1 MDEKHKA
8 FRKPTTGVKAE
19 RRKKKKKEEDEGDNQ
34 QSSSLKSSKLEDA
47 KRRNPKA
54 FSIQNPIKAQQEF
67 RRTQDLKEKRIHL
80 PEVDRTPLEPPPV
93 VVALVGPSQVGK
105 SLLMKCLIKNF
116 TRQKLTD
123 IRGPVTIVSGRK
135 RRITFIECRND
146 INSMI
151 DVAKVADLVLLLI
164 DAKFGFEMETF
175 EFLNI
180 AQVYGLPR
188 IMGVLTHMDLYKKM
202 NKQLNK
208 RKTQLKHRFWTEIYQ
223 GAKLFLMSGM
233 KHGEYIQRDVHNL
246 ARFISVM
253 KFKPSTW
260 KTTHPFVVADRM
272 EDLTEPEL
280 IRTNPLCNRT
290 ASMFEFYMM
299 MFNCVR
305 INNLGCGDYKLT
317 NISALPDPCGLPGDR
332 STKTKQARR
341 VLNEKERLLYAPFS
355 GVGGIVY
362 DKDAIY
368 IELGGSHSH
377 RPSNTNEKTRPI
389 NEYVANILST
399 KQTIEEKVASSQLKL
414 FADSEPVIAEDVQ
427 ETERRRMK
435 FETEDD
441 DENASEDEE
450 EPENDDDDDDE
461 QQEDGDEEQEE
472 DDDDDEQEQDNDD
485 DDDEEEQDNDDDD
498 DEEEEEPENDDE
510 EEQKEFGNSWKENIS
525 KKFAISYVPNKAIN
539 WTRLVYEKGNEDV
552 LSEEADSK
560 NNNKEVGGLF
570 IDIDSYECSLLQSI
584 LQSGYQPQII
594 HTEFNPIFAP
604 PVIFIPIYNSTTKH
618 DWNPPLWSSSGPFYG
633 CSLSALSKLLLSF
646 NYTLVE
652 LDFWDV
658 IYIKRDIVE
667 LIQVQVPLND
677 KVAYE
682 YGFMSHSCFAY
693 CRGNVKLYNEHID
706 GAIKTAL
713 NQSNFT
719 KYMTNIIDL
728 FAPGAKLF
736 LMSGMK
742 HGEYIQRDVHNLARF
757 ISVMKFKPSTWKTT
771 HPFVVADRMEDLTE
785 PELIRTNP
793 LCNRTVCLY
802 GYVRGCCG
810 DYKLTNISAL
820 PDPCGLPGDR
830 STKTKQARRVLN
842 EKERLLYAPFS
853 GVGGIVYDKDAIY
866 IELGGSHSHRP
877 SNTNEK
883 TRPINE
889 YVANILSTKQT
900 IEEKV
905 ASSQLKLFADSEPVI
920 AEDVQETERRRMKF
934 ETEDDDE
941 NASEDDEEPEN
952 DDDDD
957 DEQQEDDDEEQEDDD
972 EEQEQ
977 DNDDDEEEEEEEEEE
992 NDDEEEQ
999 KEFDNSWKENI
1010 SKKFAISYVPNKAIN
1025 WTRLVYEKGNED
1037 VLSEEADSKNNNKEV
1052 GGLFSISKRKTINV
1066 NDQEDYTLMKQN
1078 DKHNWNIDNIS
1089 ELIRD
1094 CFVTGKWEKEKDAAN
1109 LLAED
1114 DEMDDD
1120 EDVFGDFEDLETGE
1134 KGTSENNKMDYDDD
1148 DDDEEKDPE
1157 DAKLQ
1162 NKKAKLK
1169 SQFDTEYD
1177 QSKEPDSKYLDELRK
1192 EVDIQTKLN
1201 RSEFENMPDD
1211 ERVQYEGYRPGM
1223 YVRCELTQ
1231 IPCEFVNTFDPRYI
1245 VILGG
1250 MPVTESHTG
1259 YVQVRMKK
1267 HRWHKKILKCKDPL
1281 IISLGWRRFQTI
1293 PYYFMQDHNMRH
1305 RLLKYTPQHMYC
1317 HAIFYGPLTPQN
1329 TGFVAVQQIAGR
1341 TDFRVTATGV
1351 VIDLDKSTKIVKK
1364 IKLIGTPYKIFKKTA
1379 FIKGMFNTPLEVA
1392 KFQGASIRA
1401 VSGVRGQIKKVVK
1414 EHPGAFRA
1422 TFEDKILLS
1431 DIIFLR
1437 AWFPLQVPK
1446 FYTPVTNLLM
1456 PMEQKDQWQGIR
1468 SVGQLKRDKNIRN
1481 EPNVDSLYKPIER
1494 RERVFRP
1501 LVIPTQ
1507 LQRDLPFHLK
1517 PKSGETTTMRDPI
1530 TEKQRVAVVL
1540 EPEEKKMTDIMKM
1553 FTTVYKDRLK
1563 TKQKTQ
1569 ENRNAQYKKQQKIQE
1584 IKHLQKHKQLKRVV
1598 YKKLGQMEGKKTNRN
1613 SRSKKNDNVDE

>member
-1 MDEKHKA
+1 
-8 FRKPTTGVKAE
+8 
-19 RRKKKKKEEDEGDNQ
+19 
-34 QSSSLKSSKLEDA
+34 
-47 KRRNPKA
+47 
-54 FSIQNPIKAQQEF
+54 
-67 RRTQDLKEKRIHL
+67 
-80 PEVDRTPLEPPPV
+80 
-93 VVALVGPSQVGK
+93 
-105 SLLMKCLIKNF
+105 
-116 TRQKLTD
+116 
-123 IRGPVTIVSGRK
+123 
-135 RRITFIECRND
+135 
-146 INSMI
+146 
-151 DVAKVADLVLLLI
+151 
-164 DAKFGFEMETF
+164 
-175 EFLNI
+175 
-180 AQVYGLPR
+180 
-188 IMGVLTHMDLYKKM
+188 
-202 NKQLNK
+202 
-208 RKTQLKHRFWTEIYQ
+208 
-223 GAKLFLMSGM
+223 
-233 KHGEYIQRDVHNL
+233 
-246 ARFISVM
+246 
-253 KFKPSTW
+253 
-260 KTTHPFVVADRM
+260 
-272 EDLTEPEL
+272 
-280 IRTNPLCNRT
+280 
-290 ASMFEFYMM
+290 
-299 MFNCVR
+299 
-305 INNLGCGDYKLT
+305 
-317 NISALPDPCGLPGDR
+317 
-332 STKTKQARR
+332 
-341 VLNEKERLLYAPFS
+341 
-355 GVGGIVY
+355 
-362 DKDAIY
+362 
-368 IELGGSHSH
+368 
-377 RPSNTNEKTRPI
+377 
-389 NEYVANILST
+389 
-399 KQTIEEKVASSQLKL
+399 
-414 FADSEPVIAEDVQ
+414 
-427 ETERRRMK
+427 
-435 FETEDD
+435 
-441 DENASEDEE
+441 
-450 EPENDDDDDDE
+450 
-461 QQEDGDEEQEE
+461 
-472 DDDDDEQEQDNDD
+472 
-485 DDDEEEQDNDDDD
+485 
-498 DEEEEEPENDDE
+498 
-510 EEQKEFGNSWKENIS
+510 
-525 KKFAISYVPNKAIN
+525 
-539 WTRLVYEKGNEDV
+539 
-552 LSEEADSK
+552 
-560 NNNKEVGGLF
+560 
-570 IDIDSYECSLLQSI
+570 
-584 LQSGYQPQII
+584 
-594 HTEFNPIFAP
+594 
-604 PVIFIPIYNSTTKH
+604 
-618 DWNPPLWSSSGPFYG
+618 
-633 CSLSALSKLLLSF
+633 
-646 NYTLVE
+646 
-652 LDFWDV
+652 
-658 IYIKRDIVE
+658 
-667 LIQVQVPLND
+667 
-677 KVAYE
+677 
-682 YGFMSHSCFAY
+682 
-693 CRGNVKLYNEHID
+693 
-706 GAIKTAL
+706 
-713 NQSNFT
+713 
-719 KYMTNIIDL
+719 
-728 FAPGAKLF
+728 
-736 LMSGMK
+736 
-742 HGEYIQRDVHNLARF
+742 
-757 ISVMKFKPSTWKTT
+757 
-771 HPFVVADRMEDLTE
+771 
-785 PELIRTNP
+785 TNP

-802 GYVRGCCG
+802 GYVRGCPIKSDTPIHIPGKINNLGCG

-952 DDDDD
+952 DDDD
-957 DEQQEDDDEEQEDDD
+957 EQEDDD
-972 EEQEQ
+972 EEREEDDEEQEEDDDDEQEQ
-977 DNDDDEEEEEEEEEE
+977 DNDDEEEEEQE

-999 KEFDNSWKENI
+999 KEFGNSWKENI

-1148 DDDEEKDPE
+1148 DEDEEKDPE

-1517 PKSGETTTMRDPI
+1517 PKSSETTTMRDPI